1 MQNTLRLSIFGA
13 IGGLLA
19 WLVSEL
25 LFGKAVLENLSL
37 FQRFFLDASYGFITG
52 LILGLS
58 LGIGHLVLIGRWWL
72 PLLATFLGA
81 IGGVIGL
88 LWGEALY
95 QFLKFAELPARTT
108 GWAIVGFVLGSL
120 QGVVRGS
127 MIGAL
132 RAGLGGGIGGG
143 IGGALFALLPSV
155 FYLPDPACRGIAW
168 VLMGALIG
176 TASALFER
184 LLARATLKIASGKLE
199 GKEFILDKPRM
210 IIGRNEKCD
219 IPIYYDP
226 SIQPKHAT
234 LEWIGIGYRIA
245 AIGNASVIV
254 NGQSVPI
261 KELEHNDV
269 VIIGN
274 TRLVYRLRAGS
285 SVVFLCSSCYAPN
298 RKGAKFCRNCG
309 KPFVPL
315 DLPKESVFRWLL
327 RAIEALVVLL
337 VCLGISYGLGSW
349 LGQQKPVVTAVQIP
363 QPVTIVKRWEQRPL
377 LLATTPVGYDDIG
390 IVLNHLGFS
399 TVRIGFNALYDLTQL
414 KRYDAVFV
422 NCHQDLN
429 EFRDGQAVERFVAEG
444 GILYASDYAC
454 SVIKAAFPQ
463 MLDFGFSGI
472 FAFFGETIDAK
483 VIDPTLADLV
493 GSQIRLHF
501 DLPAWRH
508 VRSWHPSCRVY
519 LVTGEWFGQRALL
532 VSFAYGRGFV
542 VYTAFH
548 NKAQPS
554 EMERRLIEFLA
565 IRPLTMRLSQQ
576 IAQEIA
582 RPVEVGALGE
592 RKAVGLLTGKQM
604 VMQREIIGTLSNAQS
619 SPVYRFQLS
628 QPSPLK
634 VVVGWE
640 GGEGEF
646 ILTLWSEAQPQRK
659 WQQTAQAPPL
669 VLTITEPLSTG
680 SYCLQLVA
688 RKTPLSKTPFVI
700 GIGLAQ

>member
-1 MQNTLRLSIFGA
+1 MQNALRLSVFGA

-25 LFGKAVLENLSL
+25 LFGKAVSENLPL
-37 FQRFFLDASYGFITG
+37 FQRFHLDASYGFITG
-52 LILGLS
+52 LILGLNM
-58 LGIGHLVLIGRWWL
+58 GIGHLVLIGRWWL
-72 PLLATFLGA
+72 PLLTTLLGA
-81 IGGVIGL
+81 LGGVIGL

-95 QFLKFAELPARTT
+95 QFLKFTELPARTI
-108 GWAIVGFVLGSL
+108 GWAIVGFVLGSS
-120 QGVVRGS
+120 QGAVRGS
-127 MIGAL
+127 MIGVL

-143 IGGALFALLPSV
+143 IGGILFALLPLVSH
-155 FYLPDPACRGIAW
+155 LPDPCCRGTAW

-176 TASALFER
+176 AASALFER
-184 LLARATLKIASGKLE
+184 LLAGATLKIASGKLE
-199 GKEFILDKPRM
+199 GKEFILDKSRV

-234 LEWIGIGYRIA
+234 LEWIGTGYRIT

-254 NGQSVPI
+254 NGQNVPV

-269 VIIGN
+269 VIIGS

-285 SVVFLCSSCYAPN
+285 SVVFLCAFCYAPN
-298 RKGAKFCRNCG
+298 RKDAKFCSKCG
-309 KPFVPL
+309 KPFMPL
-315 DLPKESVFRWLL
+315 DLPKESVFGWLL
-327 RAIEALVVLL
+327 QAMEALIVLL
-337 VCLGISYGLGSW
+337 VCLGFSYGLGNW
-349 LGQQKPVVTAVQIP
+349 LGQIKPVVTTVQLP
-363 QPVTIVKRWEQRPL
+363 QPVSIANRWEQRPL
-377 LLATTPVGYDDIG
+377 LLATTPVGYDNIG
-390 IVLNHLGFS
+390 SILNRLGFS
-399 TVRIGFNALYDLTQL
+399 TRKIGFDALYDLAQL
-414 KRYDAVFV
+414 RYYDAIFV

-429 EFRDGQAVERFVAEG
+429 EFRNGQAIERYVAEG
-444 GILYASDYAC
+444 GVLYASDYAC

-472 FAFFGETIDAK
+472 FSLFGETVDAK
-483 VIDPTLADLV
+483 VTDPTLADIV
-493 GSQIRLHF
+493 GSQMRLHF

-519 LVTGEWFGQRALL
+519 LASGEWFGQKALL
-532 VSFAYGRGFV
+532 VSFAYGQGFV

-554 EMERRLIEFLA
+554 EMEYQLIEFLA
-565 IRPLTMRLSQQ
+565 IRPLTMRLSQKV
-576 IAQEIA
+576 AQEIA

-592 RKAVGLLTGKQM
+592 RKAVGLLTRKQM
-604 VMQREIIGTLSNAQS
+604 VMQREIIGTLSNNQS

-646 ILTLWSEAQPQRK
+646 VLTLWDETRPQRR
-659 WQQTAQAPPL
+659 WHQIAQTPPL
-669 VLTITEPLSTG
+669 VLNITEPLPTG

-688 RKTPLSKTPFVI
+688 RKTSLPKTPFVI
-700 GIGLAQ
+700 GIGLVQ